1 MKQSHAIRK
10 NKTDIVPGSY
20 TWTDLVKYYLRQLG
34 THFYILSNMT
44 YFMFCLMII
53 MIISYLS
60 LLITQEVAL
69 KLDSLIGDVE
79 DAVSSSMAGKQKA
92 LPVSSL
98 EVSFFL
104 LWGMYR
110 EFR

>member
-1 MKQSHAIRK
+1 MLLGKIKLIPSQVLAL
-10 NKTDIVPGSY
+10 G
-20 TWTDLVKYYLRQLG
+20 TDLVKYYLSQLG
-34 THFYILSNMT
+34 THFYFLSNMT

-53 MIISYLS
+53 MIILYLP

-79 DAVSSSMAGKQKA
+79 DAVSSSMARKQKA

-104 LWGMYR
+104 L
-110 EFR
+110 